1 MKKFIPILLFIVSCQ
16 KQKVERIY
24 VTPEKVSTALLNKYI
39 DYELA
44 VERKSLFGIPDTV
57 KTTMGEFNAM
67 IDNFLANERNNL
79 RREAIFHT
87 LDISD
92 DPCYDDD
99 GNIIICPSVTV
110 GAEDDN
116 SVSCTGT
123 FQDYNTSN
131 TILFTATL
139 NGQGTDIVSSAFAF
153 GGISAAWTTVGT
165 IQETLY
171 DGAISYKQY
180 YQETYPIVGTGLTE
194 TQLYLMYGN
203 ISGGKCTVHGMQVPK
218 PIEN

>member
-1 MKKFIPILLFIVSCQ
+1 MKKFIPILLIIVSCQ
-16 KQKVERIY
+16 KQKMERIY
-24 VTPEKVSTALLNKYI
+24 VTPEKVSTALLNKYV

-57 KTTMGEFNAM
+57 RTTMGEFNAM
-67 IDNFLANERNNL
+67 IDNFLANERNNI
-79 RREAIFHT
+79 RRDAIFHT

-99 GNIIICPSVTV
+99 GNIIICPAVTL

-123 FQDYNTSN
+123 FQDYNTSG
-131 TILFTATL
+131 TILFTASL
-139 NGQGTDIVSSAFAF
+139 NDRGTEILSSAFAF
-153 GGISAAWTTVGT
+153 GGVSATWTAVGT
-165 IQETLY
+165 IQQTLY
-171 DGAISYKQY
+171 DGVISYKQY
-180 YQETYPIVGTGLTE
+180 YQETYSIGSTGLNE
-194 TQLYLMYGN
+194 NQLYLMYGN
-203 ISGGKCTVHGMQVPK
+203 ISVPKCTVRGMQVPK